1 MYHGQGELVYKNY
14 MKFKGEFEN
23 GVRTDNGKFYYGN
36 GAPIKNWRPKK
47 ELKDKEYKNQS
58 YLSQLF
64 NYYVRY
70 DFKGDCDFDF
80 KKTGDK
86 GADFLF

>member
-1 MYHGQGELVYKNY
+1 

-47 ELKDKEYKNQS
+47 ELKDKEYEN
-58 YLSQLF
+58 
-64 NYYVRY
+64 
-70 DFKGDCDFDF
+70 
-80 KKTGDK
+80 
-86 GADFLF
+86 